1 MKKKIWILNHYA
13 TNMYFDKGGRHYW
26 FAKELIKN
34 GYEPI
39 IICSSFM
46 HKSSDNCIKDE
57 KSFVIKYSENIP
69 FVFIKTKSYQGN
81 GKARIKNILEYFYR
95 VLKSSNE
102 IKKEFGKPDVVIG
115 SSVHPLA
122 V

>member
-46 HKSSDNCIKDE
+46 HKSSYNCVEDE
-57 KSFVIKYSENIP
+57 KNFIIKYSENIP
-69 FVFIKTKSYQGN
+69 LF
-81 GKARIKNILEYFYR
+81 L
-95 VLKSSNE
+95 
-102 IKKEFGKPDVVIG
+102 
-115 SSVHPLA
+115 
-122 V
+122 